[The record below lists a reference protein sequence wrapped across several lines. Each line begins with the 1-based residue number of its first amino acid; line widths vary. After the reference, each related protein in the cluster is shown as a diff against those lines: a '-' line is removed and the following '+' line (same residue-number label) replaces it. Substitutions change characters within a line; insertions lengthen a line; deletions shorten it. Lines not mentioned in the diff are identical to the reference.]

1 MNTNMQGHNHSGKN
15 HLLQMLGIGAVV
27 LVVLLA
33 TGTSFRTALPFAI
46 LLACPLMMGG
56 MMFMMMRGGN
66 GQKQGN
72 DATGQPGHND
82 AVDHRNHAAPETW
95 QDSPNI
101 TSPQSPQDTTRP

>member
-15 HLLQMLGIGAVV
+15 HLLQMLGIGGVV

-66 GQKQGN
+66 SQKHGN
-72 DATGQPGHND
+72 DPTGQPGQNSPT
-82 AVDHRNHAAPETW
+82 DHGNHAATESS
-95 QDSPNI
+95 QDCPNI
-101 TSPQSPQDTTRP
+101 THPQSPHYTTRP